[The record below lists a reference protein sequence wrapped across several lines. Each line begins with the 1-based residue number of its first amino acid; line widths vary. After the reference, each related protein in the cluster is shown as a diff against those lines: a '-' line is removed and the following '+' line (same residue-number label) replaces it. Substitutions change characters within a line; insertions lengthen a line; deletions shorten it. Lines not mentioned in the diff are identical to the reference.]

1 MAMRAFGASV
11 IVSGGMG
18 YGGVWAASGV
28 HDIRAMASLA
38 EMCLGVW
45 ICLGR
50 SFLVPRIAACL
61 GASLFLWHVISY
73 SLGLSC
79 GCFPGTPRG
88 YARVVGFSFAMLGL
102 VAGLAVWKRGVLL
115 RLARWPSAAC
125 AVCLGCVAC
134 GWSWV
139 SGGAAGGVL
148 RKFTPD
154 QGKVLLLVADQACS
168 HCLEVWQSIQANGS
182 AATNE

>member
-1 MAMRAFGASV
+1 MNHATFTKCLDIGAATRSPLHPAVPGTVMAMRAFGASV

-102 VAGLAVWKRGVLL
+102 VAGMAVWKRGVLL

-139 SGGAAGGVL
+139 SGGGCRRSA
-148 RKFTPD
+148 T
-154 QGKVLLLVADQACS
+154 
-168 HCLEVWQSIQANGS
+168 EVHA
-182 AATNE
+182 